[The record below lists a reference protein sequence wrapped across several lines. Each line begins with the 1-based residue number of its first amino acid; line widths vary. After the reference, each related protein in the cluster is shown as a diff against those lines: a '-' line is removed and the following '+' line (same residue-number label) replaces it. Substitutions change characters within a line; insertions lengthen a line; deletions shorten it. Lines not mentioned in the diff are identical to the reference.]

1 MTPPKFEV
9 AQAVNFA
16 DLANQAKLQ
25 AKFSQLQSQYNNYF
39 NEFFIYG
46 KEFTL
51 HHLDWRGLIIGN
63 YLKKILIGLFGY
75 TWYVLNETA
84 ITWYVLNETAITWY
98 VLNETAITYSAS
110 LTYTD

>member
-16 DLANQAKLQ
+16 DLANEAKLQ
-25 AKFSQLQSQYNNYF
+25 AKYSQLQSQYNNYF
-39 NEFFIYG
+39 NEFVISG

-51 HHLDWRGLIIGN
+51 RHLDWRGLVIGN

-84 ITWYVLNETAITWY
+84 ITWYVLNETAITS
-98 VLNETAITYSAS
+98 YSAS
-110 LTYTD
+110 LTYIVVHI